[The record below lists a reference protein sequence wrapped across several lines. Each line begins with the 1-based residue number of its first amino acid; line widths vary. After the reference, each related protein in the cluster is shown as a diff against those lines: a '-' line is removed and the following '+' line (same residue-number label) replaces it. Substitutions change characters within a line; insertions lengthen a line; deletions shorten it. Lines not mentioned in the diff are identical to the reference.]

1 MKPYN
6 QKTSLG
12 CGTLILIALIVLIFS
27 HSGGDVEDLERQVS
41 QLDSHVLRLTD
52 DIAELKSVSQRQ
64 TDLLAE
70 IKRALADSASPKLPR
85 PRVVPPTLPPVTPL
99 PDLEVIEPEN

>member
-70 IKRALADSASPKLPR
+70 IKSAGRFGQSQVATPPRGSPDSPARHSAPRFGGDRA
-85 PRVVPPTLPPVTPL
+85 
-99 PDLEVIEPEN
+99 